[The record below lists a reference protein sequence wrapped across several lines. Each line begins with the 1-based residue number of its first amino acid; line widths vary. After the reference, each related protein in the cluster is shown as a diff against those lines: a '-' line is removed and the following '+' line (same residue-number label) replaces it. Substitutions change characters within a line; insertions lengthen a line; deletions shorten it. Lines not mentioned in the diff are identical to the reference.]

1 MNNLEHTNGMD
12 LGKLI
17 IMTIV
22 NSICGPT
29 LTFSENETLE
39 LMTLYILNSPNIQ
52 YLKNW
57 VATVIKNVLLFLSND
72 VTTCICSI

>member
-17 IMTIV
+17 IMVIV
-22 NSICGPT
+22 NSICAPT

-52 YLKNW
+52 SLKNW

-72 VTTCICSI
+72 VTACICSI